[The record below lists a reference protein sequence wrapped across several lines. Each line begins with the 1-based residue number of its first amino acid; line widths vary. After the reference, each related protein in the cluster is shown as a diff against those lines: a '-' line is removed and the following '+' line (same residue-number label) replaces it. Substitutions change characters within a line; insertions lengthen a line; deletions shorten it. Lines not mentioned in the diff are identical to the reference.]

1 MIKNKVILISV
12 DGMRPDGFL
21 ACKNPYI
28 DEIMKK
34 AYYTLDGQTVLPSVT
49 LPCHMSLFH
58 SVPPQRHGITTN
70 LYLPMA
76 RPINGLFEQLR
87 KFEKKN
93 AFFYSWGELKDLYK
107 PSSLADCR
115 FMSGQQHDW
124 AKITD
129 QLADAA
135 AAYLQ
140 SDTPDFLFLYLGE
153 TDEVGHKYGWMSE
166 EYLASVAHAFDAIER
181 VRKALP
187 EGYVLMVTADH
198 GGHDRIHGTD
208 LPEDTTIPFLAYGEG
223 YTAGTVFEAVDIKDI
238 APTIVKH
245 LGVPT
250 DSDWEGKALI

>member
-1 MIKNKVILISV
+1 MNKVVLILV
-12 DGMRPDGFL
+12 DGMRPDGMMACGHPEVEFL
-21 ACKNPYI
+21 RANGKI
-28 DEIMKK
+28 
-34 AYYTLDGQTVLPSVT
+34 TLEAHTVMPSVT
-49 LPCHMSLFH
+49 LPCHMSMIH
-58 SVPPQRHGITTN
+58 SVDPERHGVSTN
-70 LYLPMA
+70 TFTPMV
-76 RPINGLFEQLR
+76 RPITGLFEQLR

-245 LGVPT
+245 LGVPA

>member
-1 MIKNKVILISV
+1 MNKVVLILV
-12 DGMRPDGFL
+12 DGMRPDGMM
-21 ACKNPYI
+21 ACGHPEVEYLRANGRT
-28 DEIMKK
+28 
-34 AYYTLDGQTVLPSVT
+34 TLEARTVMPSVT
-49 LPCHMSLFH
+49 LPCHMSMIH
-58 SVPPQRHGITTN
+58 SVDPERHGVSTN
-70 LYLPMA
+70 TFTPMV
-76 RPINGLFEQLR
+76 RPVTGLFEQLR

-223 YTAGTVFEAVDIKDI
+223 YAAGTVFEAVDIKDI

-245 LGVPT
+245 LGVPA
-250 DSDWEGKALI
+250 DGDWEGKALI